1 MGDIGPDIMGDIGPD
16 IGPDMG
22 DVVPGSPCAFLQNA
36 EPPQSPTG
44 DKSTQP
50 GSTSSRNFC
59 VWGSNCL
66 TQIGKIAMCQITL
79 HRPIS
84 KIAMR
89 APQHRRARMIALP
102 GCFLPL
108 PGCFLPLSLSRVVST
123 CPTGSHRILSLERV
137 AQVQKF
143 HRGNLARAPPTLA
156 QV

>member
-1 MGDIGPDIMGDIGPD
+1 MGDIGPD

-22 DVVPGSPCAFLQNA
+22 DIGPGIRPDIGPDIGPDMGDIGPDIGPDMGDIVPGSPCAFLQNA

-89 APQHRRARMIALP
+89 TPQHRRATMFIFHLHTQVCIA
-102 GCFLPL
+102 
-108 PGCFLPLSLSRVVST
+108 
-123 CPTGSHRILSLERV
+123 ILLIDVCAEL
-137 AQVQKF
+137 VQCSCAHCYF
-143 HRGNLARAPPTLA
+143 AD
-156 QV
+156 